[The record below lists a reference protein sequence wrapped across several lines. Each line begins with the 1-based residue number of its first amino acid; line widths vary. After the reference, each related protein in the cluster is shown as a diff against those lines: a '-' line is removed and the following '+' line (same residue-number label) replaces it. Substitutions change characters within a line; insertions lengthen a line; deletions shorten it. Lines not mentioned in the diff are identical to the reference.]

1 MHKSAQIP
9 VAMVN
14 VLMNYGVCV
23 MPEYRMLKYLDEEL
37 AIRNIEENQPFKY
50 EIITNPINNFKEIN
64 DFVRT
69 LEITIKNYTFN
80 EAILKA
86 K

>member
-1 MHKSAQIP
+1 
-9 VAMVN
+9 
-14 VLMNYGVCV
+14 
-23 MPEYRMLKYLDEEL
+23 MPEYRILKYLDEEL